1 MKILI
6 APNSMKGS
14 LNAFDFAD
22 TVEKAFLRCSNQFEV
37 RKVPVADGGDYTGEV
52 LRRAFN
58 AQNIPV
64 KVHGPLGGLIDSSYS
79 VFGKTAIIEMAEA
92 SGMKRIESH
101 LLNPLKTSSFG
112 TGELIL
118 DAIKKGCTE
127 IFLAIGG
134 SATVDGGMGMMEALD
149 FRFYDNNKKQL
160 SGNGLN
166 LGKISYIQKPEQIE
180 PISIKIICDV
190 DNVLLGENG
199 AAAVFGPQKGATP
212 EMVKILESGLENW
225 ANIIQ
230 TSTGKKVKDWAGTGA
245 AGGIS
250 VPLISFY
257 DAEIVSGAGFVLSKL
272 ELETHVKWADIVI
285 TGEGKIDNQT
295 FNNKAP
301 FAVAKMANKHK
312 KPVYAFAGIAE
323 TGSSEYFD
331 GIFSISAKAESVEYA
346 INNARDLLFE
356 FSLEFAKKVKDSKK
370 EINSPSK
377 LDFITGLL
385 KAEKAEEARKE
396 FENLPVQQ
404 TVEYLLIKGKIE
416 QKFQKWGDA
425 INTFSRVIELDS
437 QNHDAKN
444 NLQLIHNILNFWNP
458 EMFNP

>member
-22 TVEKAFLRCSNQFEV
+22 TVEKAFLNSSNQFEI

-52 LRRAFN
+52 LRKAFN
-58 AQNIPV
+58 AGTVPV
-64 KVHGPLGGLIDSSYS
+64 KVHGPLGDLIDSSYS
-79 VFGKTAIIEMAEA
+79 VFEKTAIIEMAEA
-92 SGMKRIESH
+92 SGMKRIKNH

-118 DAIKKGCTE
+118 DAIKKGCSE

-134 SATVDGGMGMMEALD
+134 SATVDGGMGMMEALG
-149 FRFYDNNKKQL
+149 FRFYNKNKKL
-160 SGNGLN
+160 IPGNGFN
-166 LGKISYIQKPEQIE
+166 LGILSAIQKPGQIE
-180 PISIKIICDV
+180 PVSIKIICDV
-190 DNVLLGENG
+190 DNVLLGDNG

-212 EMVKILESGLENW
+212 EMVEILESGLENW
-225 ANIIQ
+225 ATVIQ
-230 TSTGKKVKDWAGTGA
+230 QNTGKMVKNITGTGA

-257 DAEIVSGAGFVLSKL
+257 NAEIVPGAEFVLSKL
-272 ELETHVKWADIVI
+272 ELETHIKWADIVI
-285 TGEGKIDNQT
+285 TGEGKIDSQT

-301 FAVAKMANKHK
+301 FAVAKMAKQFK

-323 TGSSEYFD
+323 TVSSEFFD
-331 GIFSISAKAESVEYA
+331 GIFSISAKTENVEYA
-346 INNARDLLFE
+346 IKHARELLFE
-356 FSLEFAKKVKDSKK
+356 FSMDFASKVKDSKK
-370 EINSPSK
+370 EIKSESE
-377 LDFITGLL
+377 LTVIAGLL
-385 KAEKAEEARKE
+385 KAEKAEEARKK
-396 FENLPVQQ
+396 FENLPAQQ
-404 TVEYLLIKGKIE
+404 TVEYLLVKGKIE

-425 INTFSRVIELDS
+425 INTFSRVLELDP
-437 QNHDAKN
+437 QNHEAKN
-444 NLQLIHNILNFWNP
+444 NLQLVRNILNFWNP